1 MFCSPILYC
10 NNWSLCELDTHYI
23 LQSKALNPLYF
34 LYKRP
39 LLSPNGRSSPKQL
52 LVQVTGSRPPATDTV
67 FGAGK
72 REGQESLKDLSVLCL
87 ALGKCSGAPEI
98 PKEVRERKFASGV
111 PVIFLAAKFPYL
123 PCVFVSVMMFTAT
136 WKRTATKLGYDELL
150 SWREQ
155 GIQQRKQQ
163 LRLEILYSLFEV
175 TFRPQDKQGE
185 KHFQKT
191 EGARLCPVLVRKVE
205 MFDVSF
211 TVVLSIKIKG
221 SWLCPPPH
229 HILLSFKFGGWDFFL
244 PLEVLLYFSKCLVV
258 LGDRFTIQLFGFW
271 SLFKTSSFWGG
282 HWKEF
287 ESFVIS
293 SVCLQ
298 GKNLH
303 HKYDCF

>member
-1 MFCSPILYC
+1 
-10 NNWSLCELDTHYI
+10 
-23 LQSKALNPLYF
+23 
-34 LYKRP
+34 
-39 LLSPNGRSSPKQL
+39 
-52 LVQVTGSRPPATDTV
+52 
-67 FGAGK
+67 
-72 REGQESLKDLSVLCL
+72 
-87 ALGKCSGAPEI
+87 
-98 PKEVRERKFASGV
+98 
-111 PVIFLAAKFPYL
+111 
-123 PCVFVSVMMFTAT
+123 MMFTAT
-136 WKRTATKLGYDELL
+136 WKRIATKLGYDELL
-150 SWREQ
+150 SWRER

-175 TFRPQDKQGE
+175 TFRRQDKQGE

-191 EGARLCPVLVRKVE
+191 ETARLCPVLVRKVE

-221 SWLCPPPH
+221 SWLCPPSH
-229 HILLSFKFGGWDFFL
+229 YILLSFKFGGWDFFPPPRDAAL
-244 PLEVLLYFSKCLVV
+244 FQQVVV

-287 ESFVIS
+287 ESSVIS